1 MIDNLNYYRVFLA
14 VAETGS
20 ISRAAE
26 QLYISQPAVSKSI
39 RNLEDALTV
48 RLIDRSSRG
57 ITLTEHGQLLY
68 DHLREAFASIRT
80 AEEELQQINM
90 LGIGELRIGASTSLC
105 RNILL
110 SYLSD
115 FIMKYPHIKLFISCH
130 STMTT
135 IRKLEEGSIDL
146 GLICET
152 NLPDKLS
159 YHPLQEIHDIFVVNP
174 SYLEHL
180 YIREQA
186 AERSIE
192 NPWLLAGNVTS
203 LLGAAT
209 THTSAM
215 THAAASHAAAS
226 HVDASR
232 AATSRASASSHAAVS

>member
-1 MIDNLNYYRVFLA
+1 MNTLYNFKLYPSKRSEEDAMIDNLNYYRVFLA

-115 FIMKYPHIKLFISCH
+115 FIMKFYDFI
-130 STMTT
+130 
-135 IRKLEEGSIDL
+135 LSI
-146 GLICET
+146 
-152 NLPDKLS
+152 
-159 YHPLQEIHDIFVVNP
+159 
-174 SYLEHL
+174 
-180 YIREQA
+180 
-186 AERSIE
+186 
-192 NPWLLAGNVTS
+192 
-203 LLGAAT
+203 
-209 THTSAM
+209 
-215 THAAASHAAAS
+215 
-226 HVDASR
+226 VDAIRSLVGQIR
-232 AATSRASASSHAAVS
+232 AKNDEN